1 MTASLY
7 KYSKPLCFIVSIS
20 PLVWL
25 GSQLALYAT
34 GKPLVFGADPGKA
47 IVLYLGEWA
56 LIMLLVTLS
65 VTPLQTIFKIRLVPL
80 RRMLGL
86 FTFFYAALHLLA
98 YLVFLLGLDF
108 AGFWSDLIKRPYITA
123 GAAALIMMLP
133 LAVTSTAKMRRRL
146 GKGWKKLHQLIY
158 LASVCVIIHFFWQTR
173 SDFTE
178 VLLYSALLAWL
189 MAYRVFKSQRVQ
201 ELLKKPKGR
210 DLAA

>member
-1 MTASLY
+1 MTASVY
-7 KYSKPLCFIVSIS
+7 RYSKPLCFVVSVA

-25 GSQLALYAT
+25 GYQLGLYAT
-34 GKPLVFGADPGKA
+34 GSPLVFGADPGKE

-56 LIMLLVTLS
+56 LVMLLVTLS
-65 VTPLQTIFKIRLVPL
+65 ATPLQAMFKLRLVPL

-98 YLVFLLGLDF
+98 YLVLLLGLDF
-108 AGFWSDLIKRPYITA
+108 AGFWADLIKRPYITA
-123 GAAALIMMLP
+123 GAAGLLLMVP
-133 LAVTSTAKMRRRL
+133 LAITSTAEMRRRL
-146 GKGWKKLHQLIY
+146 GKSWKKLHQLIY

-201 ELLKKPKGR
+201 GLLKKPKGR